1 MAKVKECIAED
12 ISTPSRFFILKK
24 DGVDDVLDDKPVVDY
39 IGQYESSQ
47 IYFSYFPSILIRI
60 RFTKAVDK
68 IEEFSEALI
77 DDAPRKTLAE
87 FSKEIRKKYDL
98 RKNEL
103 KFIPSQIDEH
113 LPNGHYLDRTLITFW
128 KRKMFILEF
137 ESNKN
142 IDGKCSLI

>member
-24 DGVDDVLDDKPVVDY
+24 DGVDDVFDEKPVVNY
-39 IGQYESSQ
+39 IGEYELCQ
-47 IYFSYFPSILIRI
+47 IYFLYFPSIHVRI

-77 DDAPRKTLAE
+77 DDAPRKTLKE
-87 FSKEIRKKYDL
+87 FSKEIRKKYGL
-98 RKNEL
+98 KKSEL
-103 KFIPSQIDEH
+103 KFIPSQIDAH
-113 LPNGHYLDRTLITFW
+113 LPKGHYLDRSLITFW
-128 KRKMFILEF
+128 KRKMYILEF

-142 IDGKCSLI
+142 IDGKCSLM